1 MSDGINVYI
10 IGDFGPFSRLGKS
23 IGYEIKIGQSH
34 YILDCGAPIFQQIG
48 GHGLKEVKG
57 LIITH
62 CHDDHKRWF
71 SDLALFNMYAPDVD
85 NKVFFF
91 SSEDIHQELFKASG
105 PALDRSL
112 SMDSKKIIDIPYED
126 YVSYQIIGP
135 RAKYKITSVDEGNG
149 KTGMYVIDN
158 ESNVVAPDTA
168 KIVISRSTKRPRMLF
183 RDPEYGEWVE
193 PESFYP
199 FSSDMFFE
207 KEKNIYRDSEG
218 FSIEAIKAP
227 VWHGVPVIGIKFKTD
242 EDTLIFSSDTVN
254 DINLW
259 KELSNVKKVQHLQMS
274 KDEFESAGIIYG
286 DINDYI
292 ERVWSEERYREAV
305 DAFHDAI
312 VIHDISVRAGA
323 VHTDY
328 RKLKDTLLKKESVIL
343 THAPD
348 RITSEWVL
356 CDTGKNFKIKGKR
369 YFEIVRDKLYP
380 MNADI
385 YYKEAGTYNVGYRNE
400 QGRHTVYEKNG
411 LLGLSSETRDDLG
424 TPLYNIDLYQDIAG
438 MYFPKLEDKKAYY
451 LQREDGKVELVEF
464 TDKGSRGRIVEDHR
478 ERLLKR

>member
-1 MSDGINVYI
+1 MSDGINVHI

-23 IGYEIKIGQSH
+23 IGYEIVIGQSR
-34 YILDCGAPIFQQIG
+34 YLLDCGAPIFQHIG
-48 GHGLKEVKG
+48 GHGLKEVKS

-71 SDLALFNMYAPDVD
+71 TDLALFNMYAPDV
-85 NKVFFF
+85 
-91 SSEDIHQELFKASG
+91 EDIHQELFKASG

-135 RAKYKITSVDEGNG
+135 RAKYKITPVDEGMGN
-149 KTGMYVIDN
+149 TGLYIIDN
-158 ESNVVAPDTA
+158 ESNVVAPDKA
-168 KIVISRSTKRPRMLF
+168 KIVISQSTKRPRMLF
-183 RDPEYGEWVE
+183 RDPVYGEWVE

-199 FSSDMFFE
+199 FSSDIFFE

-227 VWHGVPVIGIKFKTD
+227 VWHGVPAIGIKFKTD
-242 EDTLIFSSDTVN
+242 EETLIFSSDTVN

-259 KELSNVKKVQHLQMS
+259 KELSKEKKVQHLQMS
-274 KDEFESAGIIYG
+274 KDEFESARIIYG
-286 DINDYI
+286 NINDYI

-305 DAFHDAI
+305 DAFRDAI
-312 VIHDISVRAGA
+312 IIHDISVRAGA

-328 RKLKDTLLKKESVIL
+328 RRLNNTLLKKDRVIL

-356 CDTGKNFKIKGKR
+356 CDTDKSFRIRGEEF
-369 YFEIVRDKLYP
+369 FEIVGDKLYP

-385 YYKEAGTYNVGYRNE
+385 YYKEAGTYNVGYRNVE
-400 QGRHTVYEKNG
+400 GRYTVYEKDG
-411 LLGLSSETRDDLG
+411 LLSFSSEARPDLG
-424 TPLYNIDLYQDIAG
+424 RSLYNIDMYQDLSG
-438 MYFPKLEDKKAYY
+438 KYFPKLEDKSAMYR
-451 LQREDGKVELVEF
+451 QREDGRVELVEN
-464 TDKGSRGRIVEDHR
+464 TEEGSRGRIVEDHR
-478 ERLLKR
+478 DRLLKR